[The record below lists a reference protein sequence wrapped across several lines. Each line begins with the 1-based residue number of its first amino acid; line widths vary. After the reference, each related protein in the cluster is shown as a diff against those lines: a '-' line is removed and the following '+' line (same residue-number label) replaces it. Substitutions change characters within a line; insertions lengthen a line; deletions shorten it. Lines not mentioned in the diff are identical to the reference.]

1 MGTNMPRSSGARRRT
16 GRRSRAWIAPVL
28 GVIALLLAFAT
39 FSSASSAAPRQET
52 TTTVA
57 PATTTTEAAT
67 TTEAPTTTE
76 AAPEEEEPEATTT
89 SEDDDGGDYDGLLF
103 AVEALVV
110 IGAIVMGT
118 KSSGVALGIWGGVGV
133 FVLVFVF
140 GLAPGSPPVDA
151 ILIILAV
158 ILAASTMQVAGG
170 IDWMV
175 VMAAN
180 AIRSHPKQVTL
191 IAPLMS
197 FLFCLGAGTGNIV
210 YPLLPVIYDVSYR
223 QKIRPERPLS
233 MTVVASGIALAC
245 SPVSA
250 AMAAMITLTDVPP
263 YNFSMIE
270 VLSVTIPAALIGIFL
285 TSIVM
290 NRLGKDLEDDPEY
303 QARVADGR
311 LASAAETGDEELT
324 YTKEGRNAA
333 FIFLAGVLAIVVFGL
348 FPDLRP
354 QIPGE
359 GGSLEP
365 IGVTPIIQMIMLVV
379 AALILLVCKPE
390 AKEIPESSVF
400 KAGIVSAIALFGLA
414 WLTDTFIVEWETE
427 IVDTVGGWVTDYQS
441 VFFFGVFLV
450 AALTTSQ
457 STATRTIVP
466 IGLAVGLSPAAVSA
480 MWAGG
485 FAGVFTLPTNG
496 SQIAAA
502 NFDATGTTQLGTK
515 LVDHSFIKPVLLLGA
530 LTAIPGVIIANLFF

>member
-1 MGTNMPRSSGARRRT
+1 MDT
-16 GRRSRAWIAPVL
+16 VL
-28 GVIALLLAFAT
+28 FI
-39 FSSASSAAPRQET
+39 
-52 TTTVA
+52 
-57 PATTTTEAAT
+57 
-67 TTEAPTTTE
+67 
-76 AAPEEEEPEATTT
+76 
-89 SEDDDGGDYDGLLF
+89 
-103 AVEALVV
+103 VEALVV

-133 FVLVFVF
+133 AVLVFIF
-140 GLAPGSPPVDA
+140 GLDPGTPPVDA
-151 ILIILAV
+151 ILIILTV

-175 VMAAN
+175 SVAAK
-180 AIRSHPKQVTL
+180 AIQNHPKQITF

-223 QKIRPERPLS
+223 QKIRPERPLAL
-233 MTVVASGIALAC
+233 TVVISGVALAC

-263 YNFSMIE
+263 YNFDLIQ
-270 VLSVTIPAALIGIFL
+270 VLSVTVPAALIGLFL
-285 TSIVM
+285 TSLVVGRM
-290 NRLGKDLEDDPEY
+290 GSDLEDDPEY
-303 QARVADGR
+303 QARLADGR
-311 LASAAETGDEELT
+311 IEAPAEGEGQIEIP

-333 FIFLAGVLAIVVFGL
+333 FIFLAGVIVIVIFGL

-354 QIPGE
+354 TVSAE
-359 GGSLEP
+359 GISEP
-365 IGVTPIIQMIMLVV
+365 ISVTTIIQMVMLVAAGGIMLVS
-379 AALILLVCKPE
+379 KPDMG
-390 AKEIPESSVF
+390 KVPDSSVYR
-400 KAGIVSAIALFGLA
+400 AGIISAVALFGLA
-414 WLTDTFIVEWETE
+414 WLTDTFIAAWETE
-427 IVDTVGGWVTDYQS
+427 IVDTVGGWVTSFQA

-466 IGLAVGLSPAAVSA
+466 IGLAAGLSPAVVSG
-480 MWAGG
+480 MWAGA

-502 NFDATGTTQLGTK
+502 NFDQTGTTKLGTK
-515 LVDHSFIKPVLLLGA
+515 LVDHSFIIPVLLLGGSTA
-530 LTAIPGVIIANLFF
+530 LVGSIIGAVLY